1 MGPDPVRT
9 KCTAVR
15 KDNVNNVHTSKLE
28 NFPCYYSNVQSI
40 RNKFNE
46 FSDSV
51 DNYKPLIIGLTETWL
66 SAEVKN
72 TEIEIP
78 IYEIFRCDRADGI
91 GGGSLLYIHNCFQTV
106 ACKELDDIGC
116 DETVWRIIKLT
127 DNDKLL
133 VWGCLQEPIK

>member
-9 KCTAVR
+9 KCAAVR
-15 KDNVNNVHTSKLE
+15 KDNVNNVHTSKLNVE
-28 NFPCYYSNVQSI
+28 LETFPCYYSNVQSI
-40 RNKFNE
+40 RNKLNE

-78 IYEIFRCDRADGI
+78 NYEIFR
-91 GGGSLLYIHNCFQTV
+91 
-106 ACKELDDIGC
+106 
-116 DETVWRIIKLT
+116 
-127 DNDKLL
+127 
-133 VWGCLQEPIK
+133 